1 MSEKLTVAELLAR
14 SGRTPTDD
22 KDRPRRRRRS
32 LEQGGVS
39 VAELTGSIPVV
50 KDEHLEADDAAQANE
65 ADKAREREEAERKK
79 AEEQRKAEAERKAR
93 AEREAAE
100 RKRAEEQR
108 KVEAERKVQAEREAA
123 ERKKAEEQ
131 RKAEAERKAQA
142 ERQKNAATASPASE
156 RNKSGVDRVA
166 ENKSS
171 GSTPAA
177 RPVGAATGAAT
188 GMGAAS
194 KLAQD
199 AKDEDSKD
207 KAAAKSGKRV
217 ASGSKKRSGKSDKAV
232 ALSDHEEVQK
242 LKDGLGEHEVLEYED
257 DQISW
262 PAMIVQALLA
272 IVVGVGVFFGFSML
286 WDRMGT
292 GIVLILALAV
302 TLFLVGIVHA
312 ILRHKD
318 KWILLLALVVG
329 LVLTVGPRLILGM

>member
-39 VAELTGSIPVV
+39 VAELTGNIPVV
-50 KDEHLEADDAAQANE
+50 KDEHLEADDAAQAKE

-79 AEEQRKAEAERKAR
+79 AEER
-93 AEREAAE
+93 
-100 RKRAEEQR
+100 
-108 KVEAERKVQAEREAA
+108 
-123 ERKKAEEQ
+123 

-142 ERQKNAATASPASE
+142 EREEAERKKAEERRKAEAERKAQAEREEAERKKKSSTASPVSAQDKG
-156 RNKSGVDRVA
+156 RADRPVEKPA
-166 ENKSS
+166 GSS
-171 GSTPAA
+171 KIARPAA
-177 RPVGAATGAAT
+177 GAAAAATGAT
-188 GMGAAS
+188 AAN
-194 KLAQD
+194 KL
-199 AKDEDSKD
+199 SKD
-207 KAAAKSGKRV
+207 PENKDSATSGKRV
-217 ASGSKKRSGKSDKAV
+217 ASGGKKRSGKSDKAV
-232 ALSDHEEVQK
+232 ALSDHEEVRR
-242 LKDGLGEHEVLEYED
+242 LKEGLGEHEVLEYED

-272 IVVGVGVFFGFSML
+272 IVVGVGVFFGFSLL

-318 KWILLLALVVG
+318 KWILLLAFVVG

>member
-79 AEEQRKAEAERKAR
+79 AEEQRKAEAERKA
-93 AEREAAE
+93 
-100 RKRAEEQR
+100 
-108 KVEAERKVQAEREAA
+108 
-123 ERKKAEEQ
+123 
-131 RKAEAERKAQA
+131 QA
-142 ERQKNAATASPASE
+142 ERQKHATTASAASE
-156 RNKSGVDRVA
+156 RNKSSADRA
-166 ENKSS
+166 TEKKSS
-171 GSTPAA
+171 GSSPAT
-177 RPVGAATGAAT
+177 RPVGAATGVA
-188 GMGAAS
+188 AAS
-194 KLAQD
+194 KLTQD
-199 AKDEDSKD
+199 SKGKDSKD
-207 KAAAKSGKRV
+207 TAAAKSGKRV

>member
-22 KDRPRRRRRS
+22 KNRPRRRRRS

-65 ADKAREREEAERKK
+65 ADKARERAE
-79 AEEQRKAEAERKAR
+79 
-93 AEREAAE
+93 
-100 RKRAEEQR
+100 
-108 KVEAERKVQAEREAA
+108 A

-142 ERQKNAATASPASE
+142 ERPTAERQKNAVTASPASE

-166 ENKSS
+166 EKKSS

-199 AKDEDSKD
+199 SKNEDSKD

-272 IVVGVGVFFGFSML
+272 IVVGVGVFFGFSLL

-318 KWILLLALVVG
+318 KWILLLAFVVG